1 MLKKYEKIIKRVCNP
16 EYPKTLKVRMA
27 NGFYYATDMFR
38 IVRFEDMIDDM
49 PLYADNECPLDY
61 DKYFNAAAGCE
72 YDALEIPYTAS
83 QIKAWCKGEKQ
94 KTKCA
99 KIPFKLGTFVKPNI
113 IPRWIA
119 INSDFLIDAM
129 ETTKSNIVHIPK
141 KNSSMLLM
149 QGNGFVWLIMPVI
162 LEGYESDKHMTEIE
176 IKEN

>member
-1 MLKKYEKIIKRVCNP
+1 MLKKCENIIRRLRNP
-16 EYPKTLKVRMA
+16 QYPETLKVRMA

-38 IVRFEDMIDDM
+38 AVRFEDRINDM

-61 DKYFNAAAGCE
+61 DKYFNTAADCE

-83 QIKAWCKGEKQ
+83 QLKAWCKGEKN

-99 KIPFKLGTFVKPNI
+99 KIPFRLGAFVRPGRI
-113 IPRWIA
+113 ARWIA
-119 INSDFLIDAM
+119 VNSDYLIDAM

-141 KNSSMLLM
+141 ENSSMLLM

-162 LEGYESDKHMTEIE
+162 LEGYESDKHMTEI
-176 IKEN
+176 KEN